1 MIRNTC
7 SVRLCHGPLSLPRN
21 VSVVF
26 AMRRIL
32 CADSGTGGKG
42 PRYSASVP
50 KGVLQLCRES
60 VGIERPGPAAQRH
73 VDIVIVRDEEF
84 AVGPE
89 GPADPDVGTEL
100 ARGVVVLGEAV
111 DLEVG
116 RQGHAQPR
124 AVALEHKGDGP
135 AAPHDSALVALAGQL
150 D

>member
-21 VSVVF
+21 VSAVV
-26 AMRRIL
+26 AM
-32 CADSGTGGKG
+32 GGAYYAPIQERAARG

-73 VDIVIVRDEEF
+73 VDIVIVRDEEI
-84 AVGPE
+84 AARPE

-100 ARGVVVLGEAV
+100 ARAVVILGERSP
-111 DLEVG
+111 LRIEVRAASG
-116 RQGHAQPR
+116 TAAQIR
-124 AVALEHKGDGP
+124 
-135 AAPHDSALVALAGQL
+135 
-150 D
+150 